1 MSELAQ
7 TPIIDAETL
16 ETLRQAQ
23 IPGEPDFIAELVEAL
38 EIEAPD
44 LLARMQVALG
54 SLDAPRMRLAAHSLK
69 SAAGNLGARRLRDVC
84 EALELMAS
92 SGDVT
97 GADPLVARA
106 KHEYDQALV
115 ALNQVILAAG

>member
-7 TPIIDAETL
+7 TPILDAETL
-16 ETLRQAQ
+16 ATLRQAQ
-23 IPGEPDFIAELVEAL
+23 IPGEPDFVGELVEAL

-44 LLARMQVALG
+44 LLERMQAGLAA
-54 SLDAPRMRLAAHSLK
+54 SDASMLRRAAHSLK

-115 ALNQVILAAG
+115 ALNQVVMAGG

>member
-7 TPIIDAETL
+7 TPILDAETL
-16 ETLRQAQ
+16 ATLRQAQ
-23 IPGEPDFIAELVEAL
+23 IPGEPDFVGELVEAL
-38 EIEAPD
+38 VIEAPD
-44 LLARMQVALG
+44 LLERMQAGLAA
-54 SLDAPRMRLAAHSLK
+54 LDAVMLRRAAHSLK

-97 GADPLVARA
+97 GADPLVVRA

-115 ALNQVILAAG
+115 ALNQVVLADG

>member
-7 TPIIDAETL
+7 TPILDAETL
-16 ETLRQAQ
+16 ATLRQAQ
-23 IPGEPDFIAELVEAL
+23 IPGEPDFVGELVDAL
-38 EIEAPD
+38 QIEAPE
-44 LLARMQVALG
+44 LVSQMEVALA
-54 SLDAPRMRLAAHSLK
+54 SADARRLRHAAHSLK

-84 EALELMAS
+84 EALELMGS

-115 ALNQVILAAG
+115 ALNQAVLAGG